1 MNTTFPRLLQ
11 DHAQSR
17 PGDTALREK
26 EYGIWQSISWSA
38 LFAQVNHMAHG
49 FHLAGL
55 ARGDHVVVVGANR
68 PRLYAAMLA
77 VQSLGGVPIPLYQD
91 AVATEYVFPINNA
104 EVRFAVV
111 ENQEQVD

>member
-38 LFAQVNHMAHG
+38 LFTQVNHMAHG

-55 ARGDHVVVVGANR
+55 ARGDHVVGVGANR
-68 PRLYAAMLA
+68 PRFYPPLA
-77 VQSLGGVPIPLYQD
+77 VLYTHLTPPNKKK
-91 AVATEYVFPINNA
+91 V
-104 EVRFAVV
+104 
-111 ENQEQVD
+111 